1 MARLKLLPAPEQL
14 AQGLGDLALT
24 ALRRVLA
31 PLPNAERAVAQER
44 ERPLLAVFAPE
55 CDWRERIATLPIHD
69 AEAADALLD
78 ALIDAIPADI
88 AFAPGAPRRI
98 FGTAQPA
105 FATASAQRLA
115 CLLLRPGV
123 LTVSAWS
130 AELAW
135 PLASVDLA
143 LRRAG
148 WDQDPG
154 WLPWLGRS
162 LSWRFGDTS

>member
-1 MARLKLLPAPEQL
+1 
-14 AQGLGDLALT
+14 
-24 ALRRVLA
+24 
-31 PLPNAERAVAQER
+31 
-44 ERPLLAVFAPE
+44 
-55 CDWRERIATLPIHD
+55 
-69 AEAADALLD
+69 
-78 ALIDAIPADI
+78 
-88 AFAPGAPRRI
+88 
-98 FGTAQPA
+98 
-105 FATASAQRLA
+105 
-115 CLLLRPGV
+115 V

-162 LSWRFGDTS
+162 LRWRFGDAS